1 MAKNMLEM
9 MPESHFAR
17 VAQSW
22 MRERPDLE
30 LRNFLLA
37 MAMMRMGRMIDH
49 AYDKM
54 CQERFGISGS
64 EMRVLMALRRS
75 GKPFTLRPTDLFTAL
90 LISSGAITKQVDRLV
105 KKQLVARLEDP
116 THGGGFLVQLTRDGL
131 KVVNKSTDILATESL
146 LNPIMAKLTP
156 QERDAG
162 EEFCHFVLAG
172 LEAKHVMEPTEG
184 VEASRAGAA
193 GTAPVAPK
201 RGRPR
206 RRDPLSA

>member
-1 MAKNMLEM
+1 MSKNLLEM
-9 MPESHFAR
+9 SPTSHFAR

-22 MRERPDLE
+22 LRERPDLE

-37 MAMMRMGRMIDH
+37 MAMMRMGRMIDQ

-54 CQERFGISGS
+54 CHQRFAISGS

-75 GKPFTLRPTDLFTAL
+75 GKPFALRPTDLFTAL

-105 KKQLVARLEDP
+105 KKELVARLEDP
-116 THGGGFLVQLTRDGL
+116 THGGGFLVQLTREGL
-131 KVVNKSTDILATESL
+131 KVVNKAADILATESL
-146 LNPIMAKLTP
+146 LNPIMAKLP
-156 QERDAG
+156 PRERDAG

-172 LEAKHVMEPTEG
+172 LEAHHVMEP
-184 VEASRAGAA
+184 AA
-193 GTAPVAPK
+193 GEESPPPK

-206 RRDPLSA
+206 RRDSLPA

>member
-1 MAKNMLEM
+1 MSKTMLETI
-9 MPESHFAR
+9 PESHFAR

-22 MRERPDLE
+22 IRERPDLE

-54 CQERFGISGS
+54 CQQRFGISGS

-75 GKPFTLRPTDLFTAL
+75 GKPFALRPTDLFTAL

-131 KVVNKSTDILATESL
+131 KVVNKAADILATESL
-146 LNPIMAKLTP
+146 LNPIMAKLP
-156 QERDAG
+156 SRERDAG
-162 EEFCHFVLAG
+162 EEFCYAVLAG
-172 LEAKHVMEPTEG
+172 LEAMHVMEPGESTE
-184 VEASRAGAA
+184 VNRPGAA
-193 GTAPVAPK
+193 GEAPSGSRRRRPK
-201 RGRPR
+201 
-206 RRDPLSA
+206 RRDPLPA

>member
-1 MAKNMLEM
+1 MSKNLLET

-22 MRERPDLE
+22 IRERPDLE

-54 CQERFGISGS
+54 CAQRFGISGS

-75 GKPFTLRPTDLFTAL
+75 GKPFALRPTDLFTAL
-90 LISSGAITKQVDRLV
+90 LISSGAISKQVDRLV

-116 THGGGFLVQLTRDGL
+116 THGGGFLVQLSREGL
-131 KVVNKSTDILATESL
+131 KVANKAADLLATESL
-146 LNPIMAKLTP
+146 LNPIMARLSP
-156 QERDAG
+156 EERDAG
-162 EEFCHFVLAG
+162 EEFCHRVLAG
-172 LEAKHVMEPTEG
+172 LEAMHVMDSGENTEATRQSAQR
-184 VEASRAGAA
+184 VRA
-193 GTAPVAPK
+193 V
-201 RGRPR
+201 RG
-206 RRDPLSA
+206 